1 MKDNMGNKLVYFVS
15 LGKISVSPK
24 IEKTLKIEPKS
35 EFSGLSLRTGHYYFL
50 KLGINLKD
58 NMGNELVYFVSIIK
72 MTQGHMISSMM
83 ILVCCVMFIYDCT

>member
-1 MKDNMGNKLVYFVS
+1 MGNNLVYFVS

-35 EFSGLSLRTGHYYFL
+35 EFSGLSLRTGRHFFL

-58 NMGNELVYFVSIIK
+58 NMGNELVYFVAIGK
-72 MTQGHMISSMM
+72 ISVPRKVKKPSK
-83 ILVCCVMFIYDCT
+83 

>member
-58 NMGNELVYFVSIIK
+58 NMGNELVYFVSMGKISVPPKSEKTFKIK
-72 MTQGHMISSMM
+72 SKSWI
-83 ILVCCVMFIYDCT
+83 FK